1 MDDVVTK
8 WFLLVC
14 AVVMATVLIASGVS
28 SARSN
33 METHSEVQ
41 KKSEAQNQA
50 LLESEFTKFDAT
62 EITGSQVINVI
73 KQYEQTDS
81 EKICIEVDN
90 KKSVNDYVYT
100 ADLSAKSDRK
110 AVDAKDKGDL
120 TNYINPSS
128 MFLGEVIRDED
139 TGTIIMVKFTKQ

>member
-1 MDDVVTK
+1 MDDVMTK
-8 WFLLVC
+8 WVMIGIAL
-14 AVVMATVLIASGVS
+14 VMACILGATAITS
-28 SARSN
+28 SRSS
-33 METHSEVQ
+33 METQSQAQ
-41 KKSEAQNQA
+41 KDIDVQNQTM
-50 LLESEFTKFDAT
+50 LESKFTKYDAT

-120 TNYINPSS
+120 TNYINPTS
-128 MFLGEVIRDED
+128 MFLGEVVRDED
-139 TGTIIMVKFTKQ
+139 TGTIVMIKFTKQ